1 MKNAFRRIE
10 KIADETRVSAYFLK
24 FFEALS
30 KATSHFPDASREIT
44 CFGIG
49 HFEDCLISR
58 HQLAFILALR
68 SELGV
73 ERISFHEPILSRAE
87 IEILR
92 KLDCDVWSKNLEGKV
107 LLDSAKVNIVFSPHC
122 PKQLTNNLLW
132 RNWCPTSLRSLV
144 YIGNSFG
151 NLLNSTPSRYLET
164 DAKFVVRI
172 HPFAEE
178 VPIENSYR
186 FSDIFNDTS
195 IHVFP
200 SERLSSLSESFWQD
214 ETDEPNYTEDI
225 ELITSDIISKLNI

>member
-1 MKNAFRRIE
+1 M
-10 KIADETRVSAYFLK
+10 SPYFLK
-24 FFEALS
+24 FFEVLS
-30 KATSHFPDASREIT
+30 KATSHFPDLNGEIT

-58 HQLAFILALR
+58 HQLAFILAVR
-68 SELGV
+68 SECRV
-73 ERISFHEPILSRAE
+73 KRISFHEPILRRAE
-87 IEILR
+87 IEILQ
-92 KLDCDVWSKNLEGKV
+92 KLGCDISSKNLEGKV
-107 LLDSAKVNIVFSPHC
+107 LLDSAKLNIVFSPHC

-132 RNWCPTSLRSLV
+132 RNWCPKSLRSLI

-151 NLLNSTPSRYLET
+151 NLLSSTLSRYLET
-164 DAKFVVRI
+164 DAKFIVRI

-178 VPIENSYR
+178 ISIENTYR

-200 SERLSSLSESFWQD
+200 SDRLTNLSQSFWQD

-225 ELITSDIISKLNI
+225 ELITNDIISKLNI